1 MTYQRRCELPRS
13 DVQNLDARVA
23 GYAHKRVTIF
33 SLGPNDAVVIELLV
47 IGCTVFCGVLFVL
60 EPPQNLDGAVLAQ
73 YAPAYDSL
81 G

>member
-1 MTYQRRCELPRS
+1 MQPDERYRAYRCELPRS

-47 IGCTVFCGVLFVL
+47 ARSRVISQA
-60 EPPQNLDGAVLAQ
+60 EP
-73 YAPAYDSL
+73 
-81 G
+81 